1 MTQRF
6 IALSSIM
13 VLVMIQILSFLPQQI
28 NAAALTN
35 GATIA
40 VVDQDDKKIV
50 PITAV
55 EVEEGQTAF
64 DILKEVTG
72 EQEVALDYSI
82 HEQFGAMIGG
92 IGEVA
97 PEGYDYWG
105 FIINGEEAQ
114 VGASSYVVEK
124 GDSLLFKIIS
134 YPAEKVNITVSAM
147 DSLDHS
153 IFNETVQVVKG
164 ASAFDALKLAGK
176 TAAVKVDAAIDPV
189 YWAYINNI
197 GEAKLGE
204 YEYWST
210 YMNENYMTEG
220 LSSYLVKEGD
230 HLNLTVESWAPPTD
244 DDNGTGEEEGETP
257 DTGGET
263 PEGENEQQPDP
274 TLPPA
279 ADPVTEEQV
288 ATAIQSATQ
297 FISKQGVKDEFG
309 AIAIK
314 AAGKEIPQQYID
326 NLKKSIIT
334 NEGNYRNVTDYERIV
349 LALSAAGID
358 AANFAGYNLIEKIH
372 SNERMTNQG
381 NNGVIYALL
390 ALDSGDYD
398 VPNDAKWTRESLVNY
413 LLDQQLDNGGW
424 SLYGSKASVDI
435 TGMALTALAPYKG
448 QAKVQGAIDQA
459 VAWVSSVQDENGGFS
474 DDSNGG
480 DASETTAQVII
491 GLASVGINP
500 TEERFTKQPVDTF
513 AESLDSPSSGV
524 NLIQHLLTFKQDD
537 GGFAHLQGGESDMM
551 ASSQA
556 LLALASYDNYLT
568 NKGSIYQFTKPMI
581 EVAPTPEQIDGKD
594 ETPTVDENE
603 DETPTVDKNE
613 GEKPTKE
620 EAQQNTDTVV
630 KDEVENTNENK
641 VVTKSEGHKLPNTAT
656 PLFNLLATGGTLLV
670 IGSTVLIY
678 TQRRQAKKA

>member
-13 VLVMIQILSFLPQQI
+13 VLVMIQVLSFLPQQI

-40 VVDQDDKKIV
+40 VVDQDGKKIV

-64 DILKEVTG
+64 DILKEVTE

-82 HEQFGAMIGG
+82 HEQFGAMIEG

-114 VGASSYVVEK
+114 VGASSYAVEK

-153 IFNETVQVVKG
+153 LFNETVQVVKG

-210 YMNENYMTEG
+210 YMNENQMKEG

-230 HLNLTVESWAPPTD
+230 HLKLTVESWEPPTD
-244 DDNGTGEEEGETP
+244 DDDNGAGEEEGEVPDTDAETP
-257 DTGGET
+257 DTGTET
-263 PEGENEQQPDP
+263 PEGENEQKPDP

-279 ADPVTEEQV
+279 ANPVTEEQI

-297 FISKQGVKDEFG
+297 FISKKGVKDEFG

-326 NLKKSIIT
+326 DLKKSIIT
-334 NEGNYRNVTDYERIV
+334 NKGNYRNVTDYERIV

-358 AANFAGYNLIEKIH
+358 AAHFAGYNLIENIYT
-372 SNERMTNQG
+372 NERMTNQG

-448 QAKVQGAIDQA
+448 QEKVQGAIDQA
-459 VAWVSSVQDENGGFS
+459 VAWISSVQDDNGGFS

-513 AESLDSPSSGV
+513 AENLDSSSSGV
-524 NLIQHLLTFKQDD
+524 NLIQQLLTFKQDD

-568 NKGSIYQFTKPMI
+568 NKGSIYQFTEPMI
-581 EVAPTPEQIDGKD
+581 EVAPTPEQNDDKD
-594 ETPTVDENE
+594 ETPIVDNNE
-603 DETPTVDKNE
+603 DEQ
-613 GEKPTKE
+613 PTKE
-620 EAQQNTDTVV
+620 EEKPTTDPVV
-630 KDEVENTNENK
+630 KDEVENTNKNK

>member
-1 MTQRF
+1 MNKRKMTQRF

-13 VLVMIQILSFLPQQI
+13 ILVIIQVLSFLPQQI

-35 GATIA
+35 GATIT

-50 PITAV
+50 PMTAV

-64 DILKEVTG
+64 DILKEVTE

-82 HEQFGAMIGG
+82 HEQFGPMIEG
-92 IGEVA
+92 IGKVA

-114 VGASSYVVEK
+114 VGASSYAVEK

-147 DSLDHS
+147 DSLDQS

-164 ASAFDALKLAGK
+164 SSAFDALKLAGK
-176 TAAVKVDAAIDPV
+176 TTAVKVDAAIDPV

-197 GEAKLGE
+197 GEAKLGD

-230 HLNLTVESWAPPTD
+230 HLKLTVESSPPTD
-244 DDNGTGEEEGETP
+244 NDTGEEEGETP

-263 PEGENEQQPDP
+263 PEGENGQNPAP

-288 ATAIQSATQ
+288 AEAIQSATQ
-297 FISKQGVKDEFG
+297 FISKKGVQDEFG

-314 AAGKEIPQQYID
+314 AAGKEIPKQYID
-326 NLKKSIIT
+326 SLKKSIIS

-349 LALSAAGID
+349 LALTAAGIN
-358 AANFAGYNLIEKIH
+358 AANFAGYDLIEKIH

-390 ALDSGDYD
+390 ALDSGNYD
-398 VPNDAKWTRESLVNY
+398 VPNDAKWTRDDLVNH
-413 LLDQQLDNGGW
+413 LLEQQLKDGGW

-448 QAKVQGAIDQA
+448 KEKVQAAIDQA
-459 VAWVSSVQDENGGFS
+459 VAWLSSVQDDNGGFS

-513 AESLDSPSSGV
+513 AGSLDSPSSGI

-556 LLALASYDNYLT
+556 LLALASYDN
-568 NKGSIYQFTKPMI
+568 KGSIYQFTEPII
-581 EVAPTPEQIDGKD
+581 EVAPTLERIDDKD
-594 ETPTVDENE
+594 ETPI
-603 DETPTVDKNE
+603 VDKNE
-613 GEKPTKE
+613 GEKPTKQ
-620 EAQQNTDTVV
+620 EAQQNIDTVV

-656 PLFNLLATGGTLLV
+656 PSYNLLATGGALLV